1 MNITL
6 PKVIALEVAEKDAKV
21 QDSAGNW
28 IAKGDGSKVHSLVFY
43 QHNSDF
49 QARQAEIPP
58 PHVDHIRK
66 LVGKLVDVSVELR
79 VFKSGQQKMMLQ
91 NFAPSAV

>member
-1 MNITL
+1 MNISL
-6 PKVIALEVAEKDAKV
+6 QKVIALEMAEKDAKV
-21 QDSAGNW
+21 QNAAGDW
-28 IAKGDGSKVHSLVFY
+28 IPKGDGSKINSLVFY

-58 PHVDHIRK
+58 AHVENVRK
-66 LVGKLVDVSVELR
+66 LVGKQVDIAVELR

-91 NFAPSAV
+91 NYAVSA